1 MHDCTSKQVLLEL
14 FLKKKKK
21 SDRQKSFVP
30 FSALWFKSILQ
41 SHLTTNTMIK
51 GNTGPYTCTESSL
64 KTGQL
69 HCTELETND
78 TGHPEPISQTSLLQ
92 SGHKAHISSTAPS
105 ESIFALLTLISSS
118 FLSDTGGWLLF
129 LPKCFKWKTT
139 KALSFPTCNTC
150 VINAHLE
157 LGWFDYANHELNQV
171 VFFPSTEDK
180 LLVIV
185 VLCEIEYCT
194 LKFIQRI
201 LEKKSHEQREEREGR
216 TEEIFLFWLLNC
228 RQQQTALG
236 YECSA
241 LDKMNH
247 WAEHR

>member
-1 MHDCTSKQVLLEL
+1 M
-14 FLKKKKK
+14 
-21 SDRQKSFVP
+21 
-30 FSALWFKSILQ
+30 
-41 SHLTTNTMIK
+41 
-51 GNTGPYTCTESSL
+51 
-64 KTGQL
+64 
-69 HCTELETND
+69 
-78 TGHPEPISQTSLLQ
+78 
-92 SGHKAHISSTAPS
+92 
-105 ESIFALLTLISSS
+105 
-118 FLSDTGGWLLF
+118 
-129 LPKCFKWKTT
+129 
-139 KALSFPTCNTC
+139 
-150 VINAHLE
+150 
-157 LGWFDYANHELNQV
+157 

-236 YECSA
+236 YERSA